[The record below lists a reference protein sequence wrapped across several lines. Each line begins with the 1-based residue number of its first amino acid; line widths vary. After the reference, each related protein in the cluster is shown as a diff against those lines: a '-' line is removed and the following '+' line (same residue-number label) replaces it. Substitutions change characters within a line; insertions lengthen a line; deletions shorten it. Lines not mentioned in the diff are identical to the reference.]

1 MKGSAPRSLR
11 SLAMTGYD
19 RIVMGYEELIRLSG
33 VVINYFNFWKVLFQA
48 AFQLAPADQNAV
60 IAGLANQ
67 PNICSKPHHFPLE
80 PTTRVFFAQR
90 YFISNLHF
98 R

>member
-1 MKGSAPRSLR
+1 M
-11 SLAMTGYD
+11 
-19 RIVMGYEELIRLSG
+19 RLSG
-33 VVINYFNFWKVLFQA
+33 VAIATFNFWDVLFQA

-67 PNICSKPHHFPLE
+67 ANIRSKSHHFPLE
-80 PTTRVFFAQR
+80 ATAGVFLAQR
-90 YFISNLHF
+90 HFISNLHF

>member
-1 MKGSAPRSLR
+1 MK
-11 SLAMTGYD
+11 
-19 RIVMGYEELIRLSG
+19 LSG
-33 VVINYFNFWKVLFQA
+33 VAIAYFNFWKVLFQA
-48 AFQLAPADQNAV
+48 TSQLAPADQDAV

-80 PTTRVFFAQR
+80 PTTGVLLAQR